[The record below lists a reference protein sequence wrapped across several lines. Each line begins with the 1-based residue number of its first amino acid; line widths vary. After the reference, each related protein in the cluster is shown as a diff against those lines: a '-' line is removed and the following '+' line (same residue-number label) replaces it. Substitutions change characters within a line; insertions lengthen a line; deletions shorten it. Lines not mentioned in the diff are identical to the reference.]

1 MHLMELEPKS
11 FLAHMQQLVPIEL
24 VLVTEQWNNLSWEQQ
39 PLVVVLVSLMII
51 RLVYIACVDQCYG
64 SAIVIST

>member
-1 MHLMELEPKS
+1 MELEPKS